1 MKQIPN
7 TQTVLALQMEEGAEA
22 MEGTGATNG
31 SGSVP
36 SSFPK
41 PESFL
46 WKTYVNV
53 NP

>member
-7 TQTVLALQMEEGAEA
+7 TQTVLALQTEEEAEA
-22 MEGTGATNG
+22 MGGTGATNG
-31 SGSVP
+31 SGAVP

-41 PESFL
+41 PGSFL
-46 WKTYVNV
+46 WKTYYNV